1 MPLSNDAVLSMP
13 LEEEIL
19 VIVTETAYRCGCT
32 RATTTAGYVAEEL
45 YCPASLELAPE
56 KDRLSRR
63 RRRMDFEDPGLM
75 PLLEKIE
82 GLERRISRHRRSSG
96 IRSSR
101 VRPFEPEDTS

>member
-19 VIVTETAYRCGCT
+19 VTETAYRCGCT
-32 RATTTAGYVAEEL
+32 RATTTAGYVAQEL
-45 YCPASLELAPE
+45 HCPASLELALE
-56 KDRLSRR
+56 KDRLSR

-75 PLLEKIE
+75 PLLGKIE

-96 IRSSR
+96 VRSSR